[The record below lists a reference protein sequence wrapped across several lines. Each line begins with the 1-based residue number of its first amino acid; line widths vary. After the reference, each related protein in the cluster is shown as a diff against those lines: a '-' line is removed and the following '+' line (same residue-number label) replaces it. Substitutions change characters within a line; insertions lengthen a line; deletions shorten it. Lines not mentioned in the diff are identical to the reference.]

1 MHTLNVGIYISDYT
15 MTIEITKSILIIYV
29 GADLN
34 YSDPAETSTPL
45 LSACY
50 AGNLEIA
57 TFLVENG
64 ARVNDRYANIRS
76 G

>member
-1 MHTLNVGIYISDYT
+1 M
-15 MTIEITKSILIIYV
+15 
-29 GADLN
+29 N

-57 TFLVENG
+57 TFLVKNG
-64 ARVNDRYANIRS
+64 ARVNDRYDSDLCAVVEERRRVD
-76 G
+76 